1 MMMRSVFYIWLMVS
15 ATFALYYPE
24 VVGQWQAKH
33 DIAYEAMYETVWQ
46 EAETP

>member
-1 MMMRSVFYIWLMVS
+1 MMRSVFYIWLMIS
-15 ATFALYYPE
+15 ATLAMYYPE

-33 DIAYEAMYETVWQ
+33 DIAYEAMYETVW